1 MAGVLEGW
9 ADAADSPGKAVGRRF
24 GEMAEAATAE
34 GKVLAFVL
42 REVLER
48 LSSLGLTQRGIGEEL
63 GAGFSSSQLS
73 RMACA
78 AKIPTPEQLGKLLLL
93 VEVKV
98 GQRLPPSAREQF
110 EAANLRAMQAMKSDV
125 LGMLTAQQEARQY
138 RRQAEEAQARG
149 AVVERNL
156 ERVRRTLESLRMEL
170 RRSRARELQLSRPA
184 QEPELAA
191 LREVIADLERSI
203 AGLTDEAEQLRGQIR
218 LYQAEL
224 ADARQALDAQRARAV
239 EAEHAA
245 AQDRDRRE
253 RLGEEV
259 SVLTDLLHQARA
271 ELAELQREH
280 EQDLARAD
288 VLAEAEAVVERAKRA
303 AQQPE
308 AVRQGAGGLEG
319 DFEGESTPSQ
329 GPTAA
334 DQAREAGLS
343 ATPAEVAARMLALL
357 ETRDRDAADALL
369 GAVAERRVDDVV
381 AALDALGEAGCYR
394 EREQLTRACASR
406 PPDAVVAL
414 LLALHHADAASE
426 AGWLLDETART
437 ATSNVKDLVTLLLE
451 HRERAYARRLLD
463 SAVPRGSIADVIA
476 LIEILEQAWPGE
488 AEWLVRETV
497 AQRRTSDVVTV
508 VSRLSAL
515 VAETAVQELST
526 RPASTVAGALSL
538 FAVRGEQRW
547 GARLAEHAAG
557 RPPQD
562 VTELVILLGEDV
574 SEVERDWLLDAYL
587 HRRADEALVLLEHLT
602 EPQHGNTAA
611 ARTLMRKVGERGN
624 PAQVEEVAE
633 YAQKQG
639 LAVQD
644 VLDGTVHRHP
654 EDVWGLLAVLA
665 HRDTDVAQQL
675 LRLVMTGL
683 AVPAAAD
690 VLERCLESG
699 LGSLDVLAT
708 VAGSVSRLD
717 TVLQLADVL
726 KQRGWPHDVSHLLRK
741 AGTSAAQTPEALA
754 DVLQSGVAT
763 WALAPLLT
771 GVTDLSP
778 QDLHRVICVLTARG
792 WDGYARLT
800 LEYGPEPQRIPD
812 LARYL
817 SESGMPDYATALYGR
832 LVRTASPDVLVA
844 VVAEAS
850 ATTAHEILLLAATK
864 PTAYLAELVSGL
876 ARCGCGHYILI
887 LLHGVGLGPGAHSR
901 ELAGLLA
908 EADRNRQ
915 SAWLFGQS
923 NLMRRPGTEL
933 PPAET
938 FSEAVDAARRLF
950 SADDPDAAVGI
961 LDRAIAAD
969 EVGPVEIADS
979 LEEDL
984 LRFYLDHHLVQGG
997 DFARHLYP
1005 DSPQALAAY
1014 LKRFP
1019 PGTALRPQV
1028 IRLAALHTPVQQCHA
1043 LFAALHVRADSEE
1056 MTQAYRAAAQRP
1068 SSDVAAMVRV
1078 LMSPDAGRARLLLR
1092 EALVHHAV
1100 EDLSVL
1106 LPLAVAHDAV
1116 ATREELEALV
1126 AERSTAPAAAEAIH
1140 EAFAPR
1146 FAPVSNIAGSSR
1158 PVGYYL
1164 QDPSDT
1170 TVCYWD
1176 GDSWTGDRLPLTDTP
1191 GARATLQVQA
1201 LEIEQADRPSDRA
1214 RLSRRLAAG
1223 YSYILG
1229 PEHKHT
1235 LSARHAYIYWLGQG
1249 SRVDQARKACEQL
1262 IADCDRI
1269 LGPDDEFTLLARHN
1283 HAEWTG
1289 EAHHAEEASRLYARL
1304 AMDRVRINGQDHRDT
1319 LVIAARQAVWASRAG
1334 IPQASFLLNT
1344 SITKLNAVLDA
1355 EPGATWALMRRG
1367 GVLLEACLY
1376 SEAIADFTGVLRAE
1390 PKNAWCL
1397 AHRAEAHRE
1406 YSSHTE
1412 AVGDFTAAL
1421 RVNPEYAWAMARR
1434 GEVHREA
1441 GRYAPAIT
1449 DFTDALSLA
1458 PDDAWALARRGE
1470 AHREIGH
1477 YDEAIADFTKALA
1490 LQPDDAWAL
1499 GSRGETHR
1507 QVGNFDQA
1515 ITDLTAAIDREPSL
1529 AWAFECRGQAHR
1541 QVGSMDQAI
1550 EDYSA
1555 AIRLDPDDP
1564 WSLIQRGVAHREMQN
1579 FAQARGDLERAQA
1592 CSPTPDS
1599 PGLTFE
1605 LLLLDTLTTDFTS
1618 CEQRWAT
1625 LLNASVATRTSD
1637 ATRFFTL
1644 FKSLLLEPKDHV
1656 PEATRTFL
1664 TQEPDQ
1670 DTLTDLVHYLAELS
1684 TMSEQIAEQ
1693 ARQCARLI
1701 VEHDSGRQTP

>member
-1 MAGVLEGW
+1 
-9 ADAADSPGKAVGRRF
+9 
-24 GEMAEAATAE
+24 MAEAATAE
-34 GKVLAFVL
+34 GKVLAFML

-224 ADARQALDAQRARAV
+224 ADARQALDAQRARAL

-644 VLDGTVHRHP
+644 VLDGTVLGSACCPGPSRH
-654 EDVWGLLAVLA
+654 GCRAA
-665 HRDTDVAQQL
+665 T
-675 LRLVMTGL
+675 
-683 AVPAAAD
+683 AAARD
-690 VLERCLESG
+690 DRPCRTCRCRCAGALPGKRARFAGCAGHRSRIRQPSG
-699 LGSLDVLAT
+699 HGAP
-708 VAGSVSRLD
+708 AG
-717 TVLQLADVL
+717 
-726 KQRGWPHDVSHLLRK
+726 
-741 AGTSAAQTPEALA
+741 
-754 DVLQSGVAT
+754 
-763 WALAPLLT
+763 
-771 GVTDLSP
+771 
-778 QDLHRVICVLTARG
+778 
-792 WDGYARLT
+792 
-800 LEYGPEPQRIPD
+800 
-812 LARYL
+812 
-817 SESGMPDYATALYGR
+817 
-832 LVRTASPDVLVA
+832 
-844 VVAEAS
+844 
-850 ATTAHEILLLAATK
+850 
-864 PTAYLAELVSGL
+864 
-876 ARCGCGHYILI
+876 
-887 LLHGVGLGPGAHSR
+887 
-901 ELAGLLA
+901 
-908 EADRNRQ
+908 
-915 SAWLFGQS
+915 
-923 NLMRRPGTEL
+923 RRPQATR
-933 PPAET
+933 
-938 FSEAVDAARRLF
+938 VAARRVSLAEESGHVCRADAR
-950 SADDPDAAVGI
+950 SAGRCPAVRCRYVGPRSASDGCHRSLTTRPPPRHLRPYRSWLGRLRPADPRIRTRAATNSRPGAVPVGI
-961 LDRAIAAD
+961 RHAR
-969 EVGPVEIADS
+969 
-979 LEEDL
+979 
-984 LRFYLDHHLVQGG
+984 LRH
-997 DFARHLYP
+997 R
-1005 DSPQALAAY
+1005 S
-1014 LKRFP
+1014 
-1019 PGTALRPQV
+1019 LRP
-1028 IRLAALHTPVQQCHA
+1028 AG
-1043 LFAALHVRADSEE
+1043 
-1056 MTQAYRAAAQRP
+1056 AY
-1068 SSDVAAMVRV
+1068 
-1078 LMSPDAGRARLLLR
+1078 
-1092 EALVHHAV
+1092 
-1100 EDLSVL
+1100 
-1106 LPLAVAHDAV
+1106 
-1116 ATREELEALV
+1116 
-1126 AERSTAPAAAEAIH
+1126 
-1140 EAFAPR
+1140 
-1146 FAPVSNIAGSSR
+1146 
-1158 PVGYYL
+1158 
-1164 QDPSDT
+1164 
-1170 TVCYWD
+1170 
-1176 GDSWTGDRLPLTDTP
+1176 
-1191 GARATLQVQA
+1191 
-1201 LEIEQADRPSDRA
+1201 
-1214 RLSRRLAAG
+1214 
-1223 YSYILG
+1223 
-1229 PEHKHT
+1229 
-1235 LSARHAYIYWLGQG
+1235 
-1249 SRVDQARKACEQL
+1249 
-1262 IADCDRI
+1262 
-1269 LGPDDEFTLLARHN
+1269 
-1283 HAEWTG
+1283 
-1289 EAHHAEEASRLYARL
+1289 
-1304 AMDRVRINGQDHRDT
+1304 
-1319 LVIAARQAVWASRAG
+1319 
-1334 IPQASFLLNT
+1334 
-1344 SITKLNAVLDA
+1344 
-1355 EPGATWALMRRG
+1355 
-1367 GVLLEACLY
+1367 GV
-1376 SEAIADFTGVLRAE
+1376 T
-1390 PKNAWCL
+1390 
-1397 AHRAEAHRE
+1397 
-1406 YSSHTE
+1406 
-1412 AVGDFTAAL
+1412 
-1421 RVNPEYAWAMARR
+1421 
-1434 GEVHREA
+1434 
-1441 GRYAPAIT
+1441 
-1449 DFTDALSLA
+1449 
-1458 PDDAWALARRGE
+1458 
-1470 AHREIGH
+1470 
-1477 YDEAIADFTKALA
+1477 
-1490 LQPDDAWAL
+1490 
-1499 GSRGETHR
+1499 
-1507 QVGNFDQA
+1507 
-1515 ITDLTAAIDREPSL
+1515 
-1529 AWAFECRGQAHR
+1529 
-1541 QVGSMDQAI
+1541 
-1550 EDYSA
+1550 
-1555 AIRLDPDDP
+1555 
-1564 WSLIQRGVAHREMQN
+1564 
-1579 FAQARGDLERAQA
+1579 
-1592 CSPTPDS
+1592 
-1599 PGLTFE
+1599 
-1605 LLLLDTLTTDFTS
+1605 
-1618 CEQRWAT
+1618 
-1625 LLNASVATRTSD
+1625 
-1637 ATRFFTL
+1637 
-1644 FKSLLLEPKDHV
+1644 
-1656 PEATRTFL
+1656 
-1664 TQEPDQ
+1664 
-1670 DTLTDLVHYLAELS
+1670 
-1684 TMSEQIAEQ
+1684 
-1693 ARQCARLI
+1693 
-1701 VEHDSGRQTP
+1701 